1 MFVSWQWC
9 TYVWPRGKR
18 ADASLPSLCSGRIT
32 TARGNKGLW
41 MPWGRGHGSLK
52 ETAIYICRDDTA
64 PNKHARKDA
73 LKRCLPW
80 WLYVGH
86 RRYILM
92 SLMEEIMDGICSG
105 KCYMWV
111 FRVGKIKLRVDKIA
125 RTFPAAA
132 DLDQTCIPVS
142 TPGPTGGKEPH
153 YRFDI
158 CLLMC
163 FK

>member
-52 ETAIYICRDDTA
+52 DTAIYICRDDAA

-73 LKRCLPW
+73 LKCCLPR

-86 RRYILM
+86 KRNILLSSM
-92 SLMEEIMDGICSG
+92 KEIRDGI
-105 KCYMWV
+105 WV
-111 FRVGKIKLRVDKIA
+111 FRVGKVKLRVDKIA
-125 RTFPAAA
+125 GTFPATA
-132 DLDQTCIPVS
+132 DLDQTCIPVG
-142 TPGPTGGKEPH
+142 TPGPTRGKEPH
-153 YRFDI
+153 
-158 CLLMC
+158 
-163 FK
+163 